1 MVGISGPTLAVPFL
15 LQQLFNTTL
24 PPEAALP
31 GGVLDLVAA
40 IVVPLATL
48 GGIPEL
54 APQTLGAVRETAP
67 KQFLRR
73 GLDLFL

>member
-1 MVGISGPTLAVPFL
+1 MPAFVRFFL
-15 LQQLFNTTL
+15 LQQLFNTTF
-24 PPEAALP
+24 PPAAASP

-40 IVVPLATL
+40 VVIPLTTL

-54 APQTLGAVRETAP
+54 APQTLGAVREAAP
-67 KQFLRR
+67 EQFLRR